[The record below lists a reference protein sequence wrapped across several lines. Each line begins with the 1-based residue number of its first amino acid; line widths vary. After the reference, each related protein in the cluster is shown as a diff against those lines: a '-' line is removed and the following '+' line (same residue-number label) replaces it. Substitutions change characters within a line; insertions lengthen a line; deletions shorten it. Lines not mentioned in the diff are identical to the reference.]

1 MAGNSTN
8 RPAWAHGVLRPAG
21 QTSSAPARTA
31 SVRGGGPWPR
41 RARGGRRDRPSELRI
56 THTLWW
62 LMGVPSAV
70 RASAISLTERS
81 NARSSSTRSRR
92 VRILRGPLGPGLEE
106 AKNEILP
113 ARRSLAIWYIVAFE

>member
-1 MAGNSTN
+1 MAGNRTN
-8 RPAWAHGVLRPAG
+8 RPAWAQGRERPVG
-21 QTSSAPARTA
+21 HTSIGSARTA
-31 SVRGGGPWPR
+31 SVRGAGPWPR

-81 NARSSSTRSRR
+81 RARRSRTRSRS
-92 VRILRGPLGPGLEE
+92 VAVLRGPLGPGLAE
-106 AKNEILP
+106 AKNLALP
-113 ARRSLAIWYIVAFE
+113 ARRSLAIWYSVACE